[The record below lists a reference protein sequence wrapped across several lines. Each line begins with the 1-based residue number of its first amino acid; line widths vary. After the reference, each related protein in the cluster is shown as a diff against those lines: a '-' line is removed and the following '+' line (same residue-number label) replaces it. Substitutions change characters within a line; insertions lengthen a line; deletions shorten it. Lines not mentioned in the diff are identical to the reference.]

1 MIKLLF
7 CHDPLVDKQADA
19 RFIHEAQAAA
29 SIGLDHHLLDHDAIT
44 RGNMARAVRHV
55 PWYRDETLA
64 IFRGWEMP
72 ERHYDLLYE
81 ALLSRGLRLINT
93 PDQYVHTLYLP
104 EALELLGAQTPQ
116 TLVLRGD
123 GSLATTE
130 VMQALAPFA
139 GRPVILRDF
148 VHCQK
153 HRWGTAC
160 FIRASDDPQQ
170 VEAAMQ
176 AFVEL
181 QGWPVGGWIFRE
193 YVELMPLTPPL
204 PDHLPLALE
213 YRLVYADGVCI
224 AALHHWDT
232 SYAGAAPPVEQFTP
246 LARQVRSRF
255 FTMDIAQRSD
265 GAWLVLDLGDGQ
277 TASLLAH
284 ADAHAFYRAIVKQFD
299 PPSQET
305 D

>member
-1 MIKLLF
+1 MMKLLF
-7 CHDPLVDKQADA
+7 CHDPLAEKQADA
-19 RFIHEAQAAA
+19 RFIHEAQAAL
-29 SIGLDHHLLDHDAIT
+29 SVGLDHHLLDHDALT

-55 PWYRDETLA
+55 PWYREETLA

-104 EALELLGAQTPQ
+104 ETLMLLGAHTPQ
-116 TLVLRGD
+116 TLVLRDD
-123 GSLATTE
+123 GALTLAD

-139 GRPVILRDF
+139 GKPVILRDF

-170 VEAAMQ
+170 VDTAMQ
-176 AFVEL
+176 AFMDL
-181 QGWPVGGWIFRE
+181 QGRPVGGWLFRE
-193 YVELMPLTPPL
+193 YVELTPLAPPL

-213 YRLVYADGVCI
+213 YRLVYAEGVCI

-232 SYAGAAPPVEQFTP
+232 SYAGASPPLEQFT
-246 LARQVRSRF
+246 LIAQQVRSRF
-255 FTMDIAQRSD
+255 FTMDVAQRTD
-265 GAWLVLDLGDGQ
+265 GTWIVIDLGDGQ

-284 ADAHAFYRAIVKQFD
+284 ADAHAFYRALVAQFD
-299 PPSQET
+299 T
-305 D
+305 TA